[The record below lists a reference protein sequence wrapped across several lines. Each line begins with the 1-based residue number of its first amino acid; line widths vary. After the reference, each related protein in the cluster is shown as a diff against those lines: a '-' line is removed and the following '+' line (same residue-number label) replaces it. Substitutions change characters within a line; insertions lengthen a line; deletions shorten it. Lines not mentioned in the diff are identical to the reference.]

1 MKGLPMRKRL
11 LVLATALAFACSLA
25 PAAAFASTA
34 AVVIEI
40 GADGAPVEPLGE
52 GWTHEDGELVLEA
65 GYAFTFTGHAL
76 HVSSEN
82 LLRNNGVIEDG
93 TFVDASQAYGF
104 AVRNEASGVIRGGT
118 FNASIGNSGIIAGG
132 RFYDDPSYEHGPYV
146 STSGGTITGG
156 AFDCMVMGI
165 GSGAIEGG
173 TFDGYVNLMAG
184 FTIKGGTFNE
194 EVNSGNRSSNLGGT
208 IEGGEFRGTVN
219 NWGLIEDGAF
229 HASVYN
235 MSNNAGAGTI
245 DGGTF
250 HGYVA
255 NYEGAV
261 ISGGAY
267 SDGGNNN
274 SVQNDGTIS
283 GGEFNINVNNAG
295 AIEGNSTFSAYVENR
310 SAGTIEGG
318 TFDDEVYNTGSIADG
333 SFKKTV
339 TVTEGGII
347 AGGAFA
353 SSSRVK
359 SNDDGTITGGTF
371 DGTVI
376 NGDVDWPGAVI
387 NGGTFTGVVKNHDT
401 IAEETD
407 ADGNPT
413 IPRFDAVVTNES
425 DGVIAGGAFE
435 GSVIQNDG
443 VIAGG
448 TFGVSGSV
456 QSSGTISGGA
466 FDGIVGNEATGTI
479 KGSEADGPT
488 FGGSVSNYGAI
499 AGGTFLESGSVAN
512 RYTSSGP
519 GAITGGVF
527 LGTVS
532 NDGIVSN
539 ATDGDGKA
547 TMPHFAGIVTNG
559 RSGVISGGRFEH
571 AVINRNGAFN
581 AGAYPVKLS
590 LTGLTIREFT
600 ETSALATGDSTGED
614 TDIGSYATFEKD
626 SSESNLFTLA
636 ADKGYALPDT
646 ITLHRES
653 PDSPELVAGDDY
665 TYDAATGTLAIK
677 KSAVTSPLYLAASGI
692 PISDPEPGPN
702 PDPNPD
708 PAPVPDP
715 EPRPDPKPAPPAD
728 LAPGPAAPGASTPEP
743 PPSSATASTAAA
755 NGTSAT
761 ALAATGDTALPQ
773 VAFGLALFSGCVL
786 IVYAAQRRANRRNQL

>member
-1 MKGLPMRKRL
+1 MRKRL
-11 LVLATALAFACSLA
+11 FPLVAILALVCSLA
-25 PAAAFASTA
+25 PSVAFSDEGGDSRAHI
-34 AVVIEI
+34 AVEIEI
-40 GADGAPVEPLGE
+40 GADGSPISASGD
-52 GWTHEDGELVLEA
+52 GWTYENGVLVLEA
-65 GYAFTFTGHAL
+65 GHAFTFTGYTFD
-76 HVSSEN
+76 VSGEN
-82 LLRNNGVIEDG
+82 RIRNKGIIENGVFFDKSK
-93 TFVDASQAYGF
+93 TYRF

-156 AFDCMVMGI
+156 TFDCMVTGI

-173 TFDGYVNLMAG
+173 EFDGYVNLMAG
-184 FTIKGGTFNE
+184 FIIKGGTFNE

-208 IEGGEFRGTVN
+208 VEGGEFKDTVS
-219 NWGLIEDGAF
+219 NWGLIEDGTF

-245 DGGTF
+245 TGGTF
-250 HGYVA
+250 HDYVT

-274 SVQNDGTIS
+274 SVQSNGTIS

-295 AIEGNSTFSAYVENR
+295 VIGGNSTFSAYVENR
-310 SAGTIEGG
+310 SAGTIDGG

-333 SFKKTV
+333 SFRRTV

-347 AGGAFA
+347 AGGTFA

-401 IAEETD
+401 IAEGTD

-413 IPRFDAVVTNES
+413 IPRFDAVVINES

-443 VIAGG
+443 VIAAG

-466 FDGIVGNEATGTI
+466 FGGIVGNEASGTI
-479 KGSEADGPT
+479 KGGEADGPT
-488 FGGSVSNYGAI
+488 FDGSVSNYGVI

-512 RYTSSGP
+512 RNTSSGP

-532 NDGIVSN
+532 SVGIISN
-539 ATDGDGKA
+539 ATDGDGK
-547 TMPHFAGIVTNG
+547 TTIPHFAGIVTNG

-571 AVINRNGAFN
+571 AVINRSGVFD

-590 LTGLTIREFT
+590 LTGLTIRELT
-600 ETSALATGDSTGED
+600 ETSTLATGDSTGED
-614 TDIGSYATFEKD
+614 TDIGLYATFEKD

-646 ITLHRES
+646 IALHHES
-653 PDSPELVAGDDY
+653 PGSPELVAGDDY
-665 TYDAATGTLAIK
+665 TYDATTGTLEIK

-692 PISDPEPGPN
+692 PISDPEPGPS
-702 PDPNPD
+702 PDPDPD
-708 PAPVPDP
+708 PAPMPDP
-715 EPRPDPKPAPPAD
+715 GPKPDPKPAPPAD
-728 LAPGPAAPGASTPEP
+728 PVPEPVTPGASTPEP
-743 PPSSATASTAAA
+743 PPSTTTTAAA

-761 ALAATGDTALPQ
+761 ALAATSDTALPQ

-786 IVYAAQRRANRRNQL
+786 IVCAAQRRANRRNQS

>member
-1 MKGLPMRKRL
+1 MRKRL
-11 LVLATALAFACSLA
+11 LALAIALAFACSLA
-25 PAAAFASTA
+25 PAAAFASTV
-34 AVVIEI
+34 AVAIEI
-40 GADGAPVEPLGE
+40 GADGAPVEPSGE
-52 GWTHEDGELVLEA
+52 GWTYSTEGLVLEA

-82 LLRNNGVIEDG
+82 PLRNNGVIEDG
-93 TFVDASQAYGF
+93 AFVDTSQAYGF

-118 FNASIGNSGIIAGG
+118 F
-132 RFYDDPSYEHGPYV
+132 
-146 STSGGTITGG
+146 
-156 AFDCMVMGI
+156 
-165 GSGAIEGG
+165 
-173 TFDGYVNLMAG
+173 
-184 FTIKGGTFNE
+184 
-194 EVNSGNRSSNLGGT
+194 
-208 IEGGEFRGTVN
+208 RGTVS

-229 HASVYN
+229 YSSVYN

-245 DGGTF
+245 AGGTF
-250 HGYVA
+250 RDYVT

-283 GGEFNINVNNAG
+283 GGEFNINVHNAG
-295 AIEGNSTFSAYVENR
+295 VMGGNSTFSAYVENR

-318 TFDDEVYNTGSIADG
+318 MFDDEVYNTGSIADG
-333 SFKKTV
+333 SFKRTV

-347 AGGAFA
+347 AGGTFA

-401 IAEETD
+401 IAEGTD

-425 DGVIAGGAFE
+425 NGVIAGGAFE

-448 TFGVSGSV
+448 TFGDSGSV

-466 FDGIVGNEATGTI
+466 FGGIVGNEATGTI
-479 KGSEADGPT
+479 KGGEADGPT
-488 FGGSVSNYGAI
+488 FDGSVSNYGVI

-512 RYTSSGP
+512 RNASSGP
-519 GAITGGVF
+519 GAISGGVF

-532 NDGIVSN
+532 NAGIISN

-547 TMPHFAGIVTNG
+547 TIPHFAGIVTNG

-581 AGAYPVKLS
+581 AGAYPVKS
-590 LTGLTIREFT
+590 GLTGLTIREFT
-600 ETSALATGDSTGED
+600 ETPTLTAGDSTGED
-614 TDIGSYATFEKD
+614 TDIGRYATFEKD

-636 ADKGYALPDT
+636 ANKGYALPDT
-646 ITLHRES
+646 IALHRES

-665 TYDAATGTLAIK
+665 TYDATTGTLAIK

-692 PISDPEPGPN
+692 PISDPEPGPS
-702 PDPNPD
+702 PDPDPDPD
-708 PAPVPDP
+708 PAPVP
-715 EPRPDPKPAPPAD
+715 ATS
-728 LAPGPAAPGASTPEP
+728 GASTPEP
-743 PPSSATASTAAA
+743 LPP
-755 NGTSAT
+755 SAT
-761 ALAATGDTALPQ
+761 ALAATGDTDLPQ
-773 VAFGLALFSGCVL
+773 AAFGLALFSGCVM
-786 IVYAAQRRANRRNQL
+786 IVCAAQRRANRRTSRR

>member
-1 MKGLPMRKRL
+1 MRKRL
-11 LVLATALAFACSLA
+11 LALATALAFACLLA
-25 PAAAFASTA
+25 PDIACADEGAAD
-34 AVVIEI
+34 AVPVAIEV
-40 GADGAPVEPLGE
+40 GADGAPLESSGE
-52 GWTHEDGELVLEA
+52 GWTYEGNTLVLEA
-65 GYAFTFTGHAL
+65 EYAFTFTGHAL
-76 HVSSEN
+76 YVSSEN
-82 LLRNNGVIEDG
+82 PLRNNGVIEDG
-93 TFVDASQAYGF
+93 TFVDASQASGF

-118 FNASIGNSGIIAGG
+118 FNASIGNSGTIAGG
-132 RFYDDPSYEHGPYV
+132 RFYDDPSYEYGPYV

-156 AFDCMVMGI
+156 TFDCMVMGS

-173 TFDGYVNLMAG
+173 TFDGNVNLMAG

-194 EVNSGNRSSNLGGT
+194 EVWNGNRNSNLGGT
-208 IEGGEFRGTVN
+208 IEGGEFSGTVN
-219 NWGLIEDGAF
+219 NWGLIEDGVF
-229 HASVYN
+229 HASVHN

-245 DGGTF
+245 TGGTF
-250 HGYVA
+250 RDYVT
-255 NYEGAV
+255 NYEDAV

-295 AIEGNSTFSAYVENR
+295 VIGGNSTFSAYVENR

-318 TFDDEVYNTGSIADG
+318 TFDDEVYNTGTIADG
-333 SFKKTV
+333 SFKRTV

-347 AGGAFA
+347 AGGTFA

-401 IAEETD
+401 IAEGTD

-413 IPRFDAVVTNES
+413 IPRFDAVVSNES

-443 VIAGG
+443 VIVGG

-466 FDGIVGNEATGTI
+466 FGGIVGNEATGTI
-479 KGSEADGPT
+479 KGGEADGPT
-488 FGGSVSNYGAI
+488 FDGSVSNYGVI
-499 AGGTFLESGSVAN
+499 AGGMFLESGSVAN
-512 RYTSSGP
+512 RNASSGP
-519 GAITGGVF
+519 GAISGGVF

-532 NDGIVSN
+532 NVGVISN
-539 ATDGDGKA
+539 ATDGDGKV
-547 TMPHFAGIVTNG
+547 TIPCFAGIVTNG
-559 RSGVISGGRFEH
+559 HRGVISGGRFEH

-590 LTGLTIREFT
+590 LAGLTIREST
-600 ETSALATGDSTGED
+600 ETSTLAGGDSAEED
-614 TDIGSYATFEKD
+614 TDIGRYATFEKD

-636 ADKGYALPDT
+636 ADKGYTLPDT
-646 ITLHRES
+646 IALHHES
-653 PDSPELVAGDDY
+653 PDGTELVAGDDY
-665 TYDAATGTLAIK
+665 TYDATTGTLAIK

-692 PISDPEPGPN
+692 PISDPEPGPS
-702 PDPNPD
+702 PDPDPAPD

-728 LAPGPAAPGASTPEP
+728 PVPETATPGAS
-743 PPSSATASTAAA
+743 AAAA

-786 IVYAAQRRANRRNQL
+786 IACAAQRRANRRNQS